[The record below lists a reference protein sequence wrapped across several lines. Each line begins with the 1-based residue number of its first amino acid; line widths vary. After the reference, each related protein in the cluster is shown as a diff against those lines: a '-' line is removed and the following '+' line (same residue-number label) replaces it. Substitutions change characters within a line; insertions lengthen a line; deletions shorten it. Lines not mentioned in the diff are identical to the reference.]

1 MCVGECLWHPEAHGQ
16 GSSRARRDR
25 HLAQTQSPRASP
37 SRAAWCLQG
46 KVTTLQELTVL
57 GLEAFV
63 DYCC

>member
-1 MCVGECLWHPEAHGQ
+1 MCVQECLWHPKAHGQ

-25 HLAQTQSPRASP
+25 HLFQTQSPRAPS
-37 SRAAWCLQG
+37 SRAALSLHG